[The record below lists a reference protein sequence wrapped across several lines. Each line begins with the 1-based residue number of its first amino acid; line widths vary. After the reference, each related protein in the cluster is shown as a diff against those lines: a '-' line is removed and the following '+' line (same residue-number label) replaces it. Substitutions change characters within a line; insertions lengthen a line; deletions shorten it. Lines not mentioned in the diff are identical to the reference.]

1 MAAMTYESIVET
13 VRNRFSNADV
23 SSVSGTLAFQFNIVG
38 KVEGIFYVEIKDGKV
53 NVEPYEYYD
62 RNAIITMNGT
72 NLIKLINGKLDPVL
86 AFTAGK
92 LKIDA
97 DVGAALELIR
107 FIK

>member
-1 MAAMTYESIVET
+1 MQY
-13 VRNRFSNADV
+13 
-23 SSVSGTLAFQFNIVG
+23 
-38 KVEGIFYVEIKDGKV
+38 EIKKSGDLLDENGHLIECGYAKKLIK
-53 NVEPYEYYD
+53 NYD

-72 NLIKLINGKLDPVL
+72 NFIKLINGKLDPVL

-92 LKIDA
+92 LKIDG

>member
-1 MAAMTYESIVET
+1 MTYEQVVSKVKAKYSDIDASSIEGT
-13 VRNRFSNADV
+13 QAIQINL
-23 SSVSGTLAFQFNIVG
+23 SGKNT
-38 KVEGIFYVEIKDGKV
+38 EGIFYIEVKDGKV

-92 LKIDA
+92 LKIDG